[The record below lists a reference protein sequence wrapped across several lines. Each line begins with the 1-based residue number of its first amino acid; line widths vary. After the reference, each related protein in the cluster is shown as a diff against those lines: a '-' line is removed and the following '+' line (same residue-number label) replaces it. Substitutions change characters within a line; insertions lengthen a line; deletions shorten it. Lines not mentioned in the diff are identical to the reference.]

1 VPDVA
6 DQGEHEDAGSRL
18 RPPPPLPPRL
28 NDLRPL
34 LFIGMVVWLV
44 AFVVLLVISLRS
56 GCVPGLWTSLAGF
69 LLGFVGL
76 AISHWQRSA
85 ARRGSRGAQT
95 GL

>member
-6 DQGEHEDAGSRL
+6 EQGEHEDTGSRL
-18 RPPPPLPPRL
+18 QPPPPLPTRL

-34 LFIGMVVWLV
+34 LFTGTALWFV
-44 AFVVLLVISLRS
+44 AFAVLLVISLSS
-56 GCVPGLWTSLAGF
+56 GWQPGLWTCLAGF

-76 AISHWQRSA
+76 AISGWQRSA

-95 GL
+95 GI